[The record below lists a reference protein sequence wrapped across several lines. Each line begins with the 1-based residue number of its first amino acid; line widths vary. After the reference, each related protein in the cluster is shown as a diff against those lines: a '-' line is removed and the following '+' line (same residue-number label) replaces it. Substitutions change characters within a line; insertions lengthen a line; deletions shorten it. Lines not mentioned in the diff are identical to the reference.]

1 MVRMRSAGAFAGLLG
16 ILCAGLLFAQTPPDP
31 SDTTEPAA
39 QEAPKKKDEGKKPA
53 LADVTRVSTE
63 KALRSAAK
71 EKSKQGDEKAEEE
84 KTSESGV
91 TEFRP
96 ARPDEKEAAENP
108 KVLGGKKKSKGG
120 ALKNVH
126 GSVHGTADAAGTGSR
141 TGAAAGASTS
151 SGKTSIYVETERDRQ
166 NPSRP

>member
-1 MVRMRSAGAFAGLLG
+1 MVRMRSAGAFVGLLG
-16 ILCAGLLFAQTPPDP
+16 ILCAGMLSAQTPPAS

-39 QEAPKKKDEGKKPA
+39 QQAPKKDEGKKPA

-71 EKSKQGDEKAEEE
+71 EKSKQDDGKAEEE

-96 ARPDEKEAAENP
+96 AGPEEKTAPENP
-108 KVLGGKKKSKGG
+108 KLLGGKKKSKGG

-126 GSVHGTADAAGTGSR
+126 GSVYGTTDAAGTGSR

-151 SGKTSIYVETERDRQ
+151 SGKTSVYVETERDRQ

>member
-1 MVRMRSAGAFAGLLG
+1 MGRMRSTGVFAGLLG
-16 ILCAGLLFAQTPPDP
+16 ILSAGLLFAQTPPAP

-39 QEAPKKKDEGKKPA
+39 QEAPKKDEGKKPA

-71 EKSKQGDEKAEEE
+71 EKSKQDDAKAEQEE
-84 KTSESGV
+84 EASDSGV

-96 ARPDEKEAAENP
+96 ARPDEKEAPENP

-126 GSVHGTADAAGTGSR
+126 GNVYGATDAAGTGSR